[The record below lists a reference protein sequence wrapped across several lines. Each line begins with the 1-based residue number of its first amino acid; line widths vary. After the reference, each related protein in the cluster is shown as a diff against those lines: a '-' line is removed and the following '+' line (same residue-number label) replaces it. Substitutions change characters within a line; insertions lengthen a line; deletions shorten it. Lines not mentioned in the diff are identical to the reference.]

1 MVEVRIFPC
10 RWIMAVL
17 ALSTILPV
25 MRVVLIMAGVT
36 ILRRGLKVCESA
48 GIKMTLGAADILVPA
63 FEFENSGIVVEV
75 TETIHAIMT
84 CQAIGAEREQ
94 MGLGEGN
101 VHVAVA
107 GLARVRGESRYILT
121 MTISTANRFAGFFL
135 SMFI

>member
-1 MVEVRIFPC
+1 
-10 RWIMAVL
+10 MAVL

-25 MRVVLIMAGVT
+25 MRVVLIMAGVA

-101 VHVAVA
+101 VHVVVA
-107 GLARVRGESRYILT
+107 GLARVGGEGCDVIS
-121 MTISTANRFAGFFL
+121 MTVFTGDRFP
-135 SMFI
+135 